1 MTVRDDEVPTAR
13 CPACQSVV
21 PAARFCGE
29 CGARLDA
36 PVTMGSR
43 LLRPSVYATAHRE
56 TIWLPRVSSTLFP
69 RFPGAIRKP
78 FRIGLIVVLV
88 GLIMFSLTRI
98 TGPAG
103 IFTTIG
109 WPLLFLIYVW
119 QSDAFRDIP
128 VRIMAIAAAL
138 GIASG
143 VGWWLAAGKV
153 LADSYGVTTAS
164 SLALTKVVSTGFLI
178 TLGGT
183 ALMLLP
189 AVVTRL
195 FPLPVRESL
204 DGFVI
209 GAFGALWYQTAAT
222 ATTLAP
228 QFAEGLM
235 LEQSATRILADSL
248 TYGVVTPLATTA
260 AGGLVGLSLWF
271 RPDRRPGRNPGRARA
286 ALTICTVVA
295 VGLYV
300 TVWAVDSL
308 SLSRIVDVSLKLVV
322 AVLAVL
328 TARSAVQIAL
338 LHEAP
343 DPATGAPVLCVH
355 CEAVVPDLPFCCAC
369 GAAAR
374 ASSRSSRRFR
384 RENPPA
390 RELSP
395 T

>member
-1 MTVRDDEVPTAR
+1 MR
-13 CPACQSVV
+13 
-21 PAARFCGE
+21 
-29 CGARLDA
+29 ARLDA

-222 ATTLAP
+222 ANHFGAP
-228 QFAEGLM
+228 VRRGSDARTECNPDSGGP
-235 LEQSATRILADSL
+235 ADL
-248 TYGVVTPLATTA
+248 WGRHPLATTA
-260 AGGLVGLSLWF
+260 AGGLVGAQSVVPAGPAA
-271 RPDRRPGRNPGRARA
+271 RAQPGRARA

-308 SLSRIVDVSLKLVV
+308 SLSRMADVSLKLVV

-338 LHEAP
+338 LHETP

-355 CEAVVPDLPFCCAC
+355 CEAVVPDLPFCCAW
-369 GAAAR
+369 AAAR

-384 RENPPA
+384 RENPPPA
-390 RELSP
+390 SCHRPASVP
-395 T
+395 QRPVAF

>member
-1 MTVRDDEVPTAR
+1 M
-13 CPACQSVV
+13 
-21 PAARFCGE
+21 
-29 CGARLDA
+29 
-36 PVTMGSR
+36 
-43 LLRPSVYATAHRE
+43 
-56 TIWLPRVSSTLFP
+56 W
-69 RFPGAIRKP
+69 
-78 FRIGLIVVLV
+78 
-88 GLIMFSLTRI
+88 
-98 TGPAG
+98 
-103 IFTTIG
+103 
-109 WPLLFLIYVW
+109 
-119 QSDAFRDIP
+119 
-128 VRIMAIAAAL
+128 
-138 GIASG
+138 
-143 VGWWLAAGKV
+143 GWWLAAGKV

-248 TYGVVTPLATTA
+248 TYGVVTR
-260 AGGLVGLSLWF
+260 S
-271 RPDRRPGRNPGRARA
+271 RRPPPAVRRAQSVVPAGPAARHNPGRARA

-308 SLSRIVDVSLKLVV
+308 SLSRMADVSLQVGGGGTRRPDGPQCGPDRPAPRNTRSGHGCAR
-322 AVLAVL
+322 AVCALRGGGS
-328 TARSAVQIAL
+328 RSAVL
-338 LHEAP
+338 
-343 DPATGAPVLCVH
+343 LCVWGRG
-355 CEAVVPDLPFCCAC
+355 AGVVALVAPLS
-369 GAAAR
+369 AR
-374 ASSRSSRRFR
+374 ES
-384 RENPPA
+384 PA

>member
-1 MTVRDDEVPTAR
+1 
-13 CPACQSVV
+13 
-21 PAARFCGE
+21 
-29 CGARLDA
+29 
-36 PVTMGSR
+36 MGSR
-43 LLRPSVYATAHRE
+43 LLRPSVYVTAHRE

-69 RFPGAIRKP
+69 RFPGEIRKP

-128 VRIMAIAAAL
+128 LRIMAIAAAL

-271 RPDRRPGRNPGRARA
+271 RPDRRPGHNPGRARA

-308 SLSRIVDVSLKLVV
+308 SLSRMADVSLKLVV

-338 LHEAP
+338 LHETP

>member
-1 MTVRDDEVPTAR
+1 MSSLSPLSRVPRLLALLGFLL
-13 CPACQSVV
+13 
-21 PAARFCGE
+21 AACGE
-29 CGARLDA
+29 DKIDGVVEVGDA
-36 PVTMGSR
+36 DAILEILLPDGTVDFETALPDVQEGDGDDGDIAPCPGCTGSPCDDNTDCDSGYCLEGPSGKECVRTM
-43 LLRPSVYATAHRE
+43 
-56 TIWLPRVSSTLFP
+56 
-69 RFPGAIRKP
+69 
-78 FRIGLIVVLV
+78 
-88 GLIMFSLTRI
+88 
-98 TGPAG
+98 
-103 IFTTIG
+103 
-109 WPLLFLIYVW
+109 IYVW

-209 GAFGALWYQTAAT
+209 GSFGALWYQTAAT

-260 AGGLVGLSLWF
+260 AGGLVGLSRWF
-271 RPDRRPGRNPGRARA
+271 RADRRPGRTPGRARA

-308 SLSRIVDVSLKLVV
+308 SLSRMADVSLKLVV

-343 DPATGAPVLCVH
+343 DPAKGAPVLCVH